1 MEMLKK
7 IFPYAFAAKKDVTA
21 LVINILVHIVV
32 GFVIG
37 LVIGLLDCIPF
48 VGLLLDI
55 VGKIVELYLLVSL
68 VLSLLD
74 YFKVLK

>member
-37 LVIGLLDCIPF
+37 LVIGLLDFIPV

-55 VGKIVELYLLVSL
+55 VGKIVELYLLGSL